1 MDSVLELD
9 THEITRLKETLI
21 EHKDLFKQNS
31 QALFSDCFLMLT
43 STGAKQDN
51 FALLSTITET
61 EGLSTVFDVV
71 LNLCALVFK
80 LNVKGAEEF
89 QLILDDLGLKGKNGE
104 GAQQSFAKYLQ
115 RVENLNA
122 VTEDEDAAMTMKVDK
137 KFPLNM

>member
-21 EHKDLFKQNS
+21 EHKDLFKSNS

-51 FALLSTITET
+51 FALLSTIAET

-89 QLILDDLGLKGKNGE
+89 QLVLDDLGLKGKNGE
-104 GAQQSFAKYLQ
+104 GA
-115 RVENLNA
+115 
-122 VTEDEDAAMTMKVDK
+122 
-137 KFPLNM
+137 